1 MKNFVYCL
9 FLIAILNSCKPAQT
23 IETIAEQ
30 PVKVNLDLVNVK
42 DDKVEVVVDP
52 GRFTDPQT
60 TFYIPKTVPGTYS
73 VDDYGAFIEDL
84 RALDYSG
91 EELAVSET
99 GENSWV
105 IDNAENLDKVTYW
118 VNDSYDVEGEKGVFS
133 PSGTNIEEDENFML
147 NLHGFVGYFDE
158 LKELPYELVIKRPE
172 NLFPGTA
179 LEVSESTTET
189 GEPDTVTE
197 TFRVSRYFEVVD
209 NPIMYAAPDTASID
223 VKGMEVLLHV
233 YSPNNA
239 YSANDIKPE
248 IQRMIT
254 AQKEFLGDIDV
265 TSLYAILLYLSDPQK
280 LDASGFGA
288 LEHHTSTVV
297 VLPEPMPLEALTQTM
312 TDVVSH
318 EFFHILTPLNIHSE
332 EIHYFDYN
340 DPEMSQH
347 LWMYEGVTEYFAQL
361 FQINQELITENEFY
375 DRISEKIEN
384 AKNYNDTIPFTVLS
398 KNILE
403 EPYKSDY
410 YNVYLKGAL
419 IGMALDIRIR
429 ELSNGENG
437 LLDLMKDLSTR
448 YGKDRPFEEEELIP
462 TIVDLTHPEI
472 QDFFDK
478 YVTGT
483 TPIPYEEFLEK
494 VGVTMQSREIN
505 TSYFIKGQ
513 VPYIDGSPETLEL
526 FFREDIELNSFLK
539 NLGVEQGD
547 IIKSVNGVDYS
558 IENVYDLIMN
568 SQSWEE
574 GDDIIMVVL
583 RDGEEVEL
591 SGKVTQP
598 TDEITEI
605 REMDLPPNDHRV
617 ELRQAWLKE

>member
-9 FLIAILNSCKPAQT
+9 FLIAVLNSCKSAQT

-30 PVKVNLDLVNVK
+30 PVKVNLDLVNIK
-42 DDKVEVVVDP
+42 EDKVEVVVDP

-73 VDDYGAFIEDL
+73 IDDYGEFIEDL
-84 RALDYSG
+84 RALGYSG
-91 EELAVSET
+91 EELPVSET

-105 IDNAENLDKVTYW
+105 IDNAENLDKITYW

-133 PSGTNIEEDENFML
+133 PSGTNIEEAENFML

-158 LKELPYELVIKRPE
+158 MEGLPYELVIKRPAE
-172 NLFPGTA
+172 LFPGTA

-189 GEPDTVTE
+189 GEPETVTE

-223 VKGMEVLLHV
+223 AKGMEVLLHV
-233 YSPNNA
+233 YSPNNVH
-239 YSANDIKPE
+239 STDDIKPE

-265 TSLYAILLYLSDPQK
+265 TSLYAILLYLSDPQET
-280 LDASGFGA
+280 DAAGFGA

-297 VLPEPMPLEALTQTM
+297 VLPEPMPLESLIQTM

-375 DRISEKIEN
+375 DRISDKIEN
-384 AKNYNDTIPFTVLS
+384 ARNFNDTIPFTVLS

-419 IGMALDIRIR
+419 IGMALDIRLR
-429 ELSNGENG
+429 ELSNGDNG
-437 LLDLMKDLSTR
+437 LLDLMKELSTK
-448 YGKDRPFEEEELIP
+448 YGKDRPFEDDELIP
-462 TIVDLTHPEI
+462 TIVTLTHPEI
-472 QDFFDK
+472 QGFFDQ
-478 YVTGT
+478 YVTGP

-494 VGVTMQSREIN
+494 VGVTIQSKEIN

-513 VPYIDGSPETLEL
+513 VPYIDGNPETQEI

-539 NLGVEQGD
+539 ELGVEQGD
-547 IIKSVNGVDYS
+547 IIKSVNDVDYN
-558 IENVYDLIMN
+558 IENVYDLVMN

-574 GDDIIMVVL
+574 GGDITMVVI
-583 RDGEEVEL
+583 RDGEEVQL
-591 SGKVTQP
+591 SGKITQP
-598 TDEITEI
+598 TDEVMEI
-605 REMDLPPNDHRV
+605 REMDLPPGDPKA